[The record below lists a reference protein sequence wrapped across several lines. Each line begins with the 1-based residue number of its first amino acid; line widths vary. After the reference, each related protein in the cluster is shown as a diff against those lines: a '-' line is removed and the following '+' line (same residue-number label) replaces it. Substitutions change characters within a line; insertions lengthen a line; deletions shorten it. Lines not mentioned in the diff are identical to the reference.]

1 MDSKTISEAFGIEA
15 GEDEDEI
22 ADEESDEADEET
34 LGSDI
39 ELAFSAET
47 DPIERREAFIRAVK
61 AAAKS

>member
-15 GEDEDEI
+15 GD
-22 ADEESDEADEET
+22 DEELPDEEGDEADEET

-39 ELAFSAET
+39 ELAFSAEA
-47 DPIERREAFIRAVK
+47 DPVERREAFIRAVK